1 MNSYIEKSGIK
12 MTLNKA
18 FRTPQRSENTH
29 LKTGITTVK
38 QVFKNKQIIVVV
50 GLTADRYASKI

>member
-38 QVFKNKQIIVVV
+38 QVFKNKQIIEVIGV
-50 GLTADRYASKI
+50 TADRYASKI

>member
-1 MNSYIEKSGIK
+1 
-12 MTLNKA
+12 MTINKA

-38 QVFKNKQIIVVV
+38 QVFKNKQIIEVIGV
-50 GLTADRYASKI
+50 TAERYASKI